1 MGLYPLLEKLI
12 PRFFKKDALVE
23 KKLQKKVLTRGW
35 RLALMGGLFK
45 FKPRLGIWKSS
56 LAA

>member
-12 PRFFKKDALVE
+12 PRFFKKMLWL
-23 KKLQKKVLTRGW
+23 KKTSKKVLTRGW

-56 LAA
+56 LTA

>member
-23 KKLQKKVLTRGW
+23 KNFKK
-35 RLALMGGLFK
+35 K
-45 FKPRLGIWKSS
+45 Y
-56 LAA
+56 

>member
-23 KKLQKKVLTRGW
+23 KNFKKVLTRGW
-35 RLALMGGLFK
+35 QLALMGGLFK

-56 LAA
+56 LTA